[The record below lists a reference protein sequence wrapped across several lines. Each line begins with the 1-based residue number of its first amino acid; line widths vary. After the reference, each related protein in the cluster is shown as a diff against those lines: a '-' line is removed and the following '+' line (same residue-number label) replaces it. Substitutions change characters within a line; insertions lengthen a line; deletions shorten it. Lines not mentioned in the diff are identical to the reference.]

1 MSGKIRVLLADD
13 HSLVRQG
20 IKILLD
26 LQENI
31 EVVGEAVNGRQ
42 AVEKVKKLTP
52 DMIVIDIAM
61 PNLNG
66 IEATRQIKKVD
77 PEIKILVLSAHDNGD
92 YIHQV
97 LQAGA
102 SGYLLKKS
110 TTTDLISAINTV
122 EKGEVFLSPSISKAV
137 VKKYIKLADAESG
150 GYESL
155 NVLTNR
161 EREVLQLI
169 AEGRTNK
176 EIAYLLKLSVQTVDV
191 HRTNIM
197 KKLQI
202 HDVAGLVKYS
212 IKKGLIII

>member
-13 HSLVRQG
+13 HALVRQG
-20 IKILLD
+20 IKIHLN

-31 EVVGEAVNGRQ
+31 EVVGEAANGRQ
-42 AVEKVKKLTP
+42 AVEKVKELIP
-52 DMIVIDIAM
+52 DMVVIDIAM

-66 IEATRQIKKVD
+66 IEAIRQIKKID
-77 PEIKILVLSAHDNGD
+77 SKIMILVLTAHDNGD
-92 YIHQV
+92 YVHQV

-102 SGYLLKKS
+102 SGYLLKES

-122 EKGEVFLSPSISKAV
+122 EKGDVFLSPSISKAV
-137 VKKYIKLADAESG
+137 VKGYIKHADAESG

-155 NVLTNR
+155 NVLTSR

-169 AEGRTNK
+169 SEGRTNK
-176 EIAYLLKLSVQTVDV
+176 EIAHLLKLSTQTVDA
-191 HRTNIM
+191 HRSHIM

-202 HDVAGLVKYS
+202 HDVTGLVKYS
-212 IKKGLIII
+212 IKKGLINI

>member
-1 MSGKIRVLLADD
+1 MTDKIRVLLADD
-13 HSLVRQG
+13 HTLVRQG
-20 IKILLD
+20 IKIHLN

-31 EVVGEAVNGRQ
+31 EVVGEAEDGRQ
-42 AVEKVKKLTP
+42 AVKKAKELAP

-66 IEATRQIKKVD
+66 IEAMRQIKMID
-77 PEIKILVLSAHDNGD
+77 PKIKILVLTAHDNKD

-102 SGYLLKKS
+102 SGYLLKES
-110 TTTDLISAINTV
+110 TTTDLISAIYTV
-122 EKGEVFLSPSISKAV
+122 NKGDVFLSPSISKSV
-137 VKKYIKLADAESG
+137 VRDYVEHADAESG

-155 NVLTNR
+155 NVLTSR
-161 EREVLQLI
+161 EREILQLI

-176 EIAYLLKLSVQTVDV
+176 EIAHLLKLSVQTVDV
-191 HRTNIM
+191 HRSRIM

-202 HDVAGLVKYS
+202 HDVTGLVKYS
-212 IKKGLIII
+212 IKKGLINI